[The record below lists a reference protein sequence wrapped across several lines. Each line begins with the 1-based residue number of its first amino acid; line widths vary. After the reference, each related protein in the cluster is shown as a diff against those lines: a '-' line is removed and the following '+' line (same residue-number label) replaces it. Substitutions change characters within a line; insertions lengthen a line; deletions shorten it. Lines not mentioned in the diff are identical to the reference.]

1 MTRAIF
7 CRPARIA
14 CLCALLLLALAA
26 SAGAAGHPAG
36 RLGPDRPDEPG
47 FQPAREVFDCAFRDT
62 ISTAALDT
70 IRDDT
75 TGGENRLTTYA
86 CREWTETGPEHVY
99 LLEVTA
105 RVVFSARLADLVG
118 GVDLDLILLDDCDT
132 DACLVQVNTGF
143 SVVLDPGEYVLIVDG
158 YQASAGTYTLLM
170 GARAPGVPLA
180 VCEEGGALA
189 VAPPDTVQGHLFGL
203 PDQIQAYSGC
213 SDLWHLAGETWYE
226 VIVPGASAQE
236 HQRVVLT
243 ATPDNVAMDLVL
255 WRFDGC
261 GESALCLDFADEGI
275 GGEPESLVIE
285 NQETT
290 PLRVLVAVDAFQ
302 PPASELAG
310 GFALGFAVTVPAQ
323 RRSLGDV
330 RSLFR

>member
-1 MTRAIF
+1 MNRATF
-7 CRPARIA
+7 RNPARIS
-14 CLCALLLLALAA
+14 CLTAVLMLALAA
-26 SAGAAGHPAG
+26 SAGAAGRPVG
-36 RLGPDRPDEPG
+36 RLGPDRPDESG
-47 FQPAREVFDCAFRDT
+47 FQPSREVFDCAFRDT
-62 ISTAALDT
+62 IATAALDT

-86 CREWTETGPEHVY
+86 CRAWTESGPEHVY

-105 RVVFSARLADLVG
+105 RVVFSARLAGLVG

-132 DACLVQVNTGF
+132 DACLAQVNTGF
-143 SVVLDPGEYVLIVDG
+143 SLVLDPGEYVLIVDG
-158 YQASAGTYTLLM
+158 YQASAGAYTLLT
-170 GARAPGVPLA
+170 GARSPGVPLA

-189 VAPPDTVQGHLFGL
+189 VAPPDTVEGQLFGL
-203 PDQIQAYSGC
+203 PDQIQSYPGC
-213 SDLWHLAGETWYE
+213 SELWHLAGETWYE
-226 VIVPGASAQE
+226 VIVPGASTQE

-243 ATPDNVAMDLVL
+243 VTPDNVAMDLVL

-275 GGEPESLVIE
+275 GGQPESLVIE
-285 NQETT
+285 NQEDT

-302 PPASELAG
+302 PPAAEEAG
-310 GFALGFAVTVPAQ
+310 GFALEFAVTVPAQ